1 MMPSMLNKRSGE
13 PGIPLI
19 RTEKDWLHLSLKT
32 FVYRQQDFI
41 LKGGRKVSLRP
52 ELMRVR

>member
-1 MMPSMLNKRSGE
+1 MDF
-13 PGIPLI
+13 GIQQTKKI
-19 RTEKDWLHLSLKT
+19 VDWSHLSLKT

-52 ELMRVR
+52 ELMRVK